1 MSIALFVVTIM
12 LSAQRMIELA
22 ISMRN
27 RDRAIARGGVE
38 YGADHFWMFAALHTL
53 WIVGMYAET
62 IFLHRQVAPWWPLA
76 VMFGIVLQGMRYW
89 TIATL
94 GEAWN
99 TRIVVWPGMKRI
111 TTGPYRWLRHPNY
124 VIVCIELALIPLAFG
139 CWITALLATIANAA
153 ILLLVRIPAEE
164 RALSEATRGGGHSMQ

>member
-1 MSIALFVVTIM
+1 MSIALFVVTLT

-22 ISMRN
+22 ISVRN

-38 YGADHFWMFAALHTL
+38 YGANHFWMFATLHTL

-62 IFLHRQVAPWWPLA
+62 IFLQREVASWWPLA
-76 VMFGIVLQGMRYW
+76 LSFAIVLQGIRYW

-99 TRIVVWPGMKRI
+99 TRIVVWPGMKRV

-124 VIVCIELALIPLAFG
+124 VIVCIELALIPFVFG
-139 CWITALLATIANAA
+139 CWITALVVTIANAI
-153 ILLLVRIPAEE
+153 ILLAVRIPEEE
-164 RALSEATRGGGHSMQ
+164 RALDETTKVV